1 MRRSARHFYRLWLE
15 GDEKSKAQGIVG
27 EILALAEERS
37 LPVRRLRGGVFDRLK
52 EQNVNHQGV
61 ALEVGDYPYVDL
73 DALLAQARRGGS
85 PLFLLLD
92 HVQDP
97 QNLGTLIRTAEVMGV
112 SGIVIP
118 DRRAASPRR

>member
-1 MRRSARHFYRLWLE
+1 M
-15 GDEKSKAQGIVG
+15 
-27 EILALAEERS
+27 AEERS

-61 ALEVGDYPYVDL
+61 APEVGDYPYVDP
-73 DALLAQARRGGS
+73 DALLAQARMGGS

-97 QNLGTLIRTAEVMGV
+97 QNLGR
-112 SGIVIP
+112 
-118 DRRAASPRR
+118 